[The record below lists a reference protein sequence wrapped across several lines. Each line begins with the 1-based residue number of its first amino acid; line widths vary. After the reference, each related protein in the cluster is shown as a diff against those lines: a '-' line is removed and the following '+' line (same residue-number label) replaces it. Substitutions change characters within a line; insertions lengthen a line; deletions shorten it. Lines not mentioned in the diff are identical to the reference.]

1 MTCRTCPRDLSST
14 DVRNHCVRC
23 AHCRTIRPGHVYGLR
38 RPVAASQVRV
48 TPSRTR
54 PGAMQATATVNGESW
69 WQACAGDRA
78 WFSAEVTQRFPNAPD
93 YLIMHHQGAF
103 GDPAA

>member
-1 MTCRTCPRDLSST
+1 
-14 DVRNHCVRC
+14 
-23 AHCRTIRPGHVYGLR
+23 
-38 RPVAASQVRV
+38 
-48 TPSRTR
+48 
-54 PGAMQATATVNGESW
+54 MQATATVNGESW